1 MLFESVLLTS
11 DVPAEEVLG
20 QSSNVRI
27 TKMWKKNSVVLLHS
41 LNPSQW

>member
-1 MLFESVLLTS
+1 LDSVVQAF

-27 TKMWKKNSVVLLHS
+27 TKMWMKVSVVLQHS
-41 LNPSQW
+41 